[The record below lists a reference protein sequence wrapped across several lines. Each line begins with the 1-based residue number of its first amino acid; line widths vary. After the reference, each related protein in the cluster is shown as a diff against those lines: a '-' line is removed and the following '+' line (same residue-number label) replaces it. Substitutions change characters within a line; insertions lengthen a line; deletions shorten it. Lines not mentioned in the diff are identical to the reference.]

1 MMIRREDVD
10 AGRIDFSDLVDPA
23 APPLDP
29 VHPGAILRHDFL
41 EPLGLSAKA
50 LARALQVPTNRIT
63 AILRGERAVTADT
76 AMRLARYFGTS
87 VDLWLG
93 LQMAY
98 ERDVAQG
105 ELAQRI
111 EREVQPR
118 AA

>member
-1 MMIRREDVD
+1 MVIRREDVD
-10 AGRIDFSDLVDPA
+10 AGLVDFSDLA
-23 APPLDP
+23 TGERLAPL
-29 VHPGAILRHDFL
+29 HPGELLRDEFMG
-41 EPLGLSAKA
+41 PLGLSAKA
-50 LARALQVPTNRIT
+50 LARALHVPTNRIT

-76 AMRLARYFGTS
+76 AMRLARYLGTS